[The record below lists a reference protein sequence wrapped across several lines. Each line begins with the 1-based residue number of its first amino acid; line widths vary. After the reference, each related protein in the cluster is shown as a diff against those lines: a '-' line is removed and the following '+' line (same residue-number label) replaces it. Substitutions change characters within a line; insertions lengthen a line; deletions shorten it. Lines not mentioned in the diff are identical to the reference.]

1 MTKPQIQSPIEDAS
15 AGPDA
20 GGVRLPA
27 VRAPSAQSSV
37 PVGRRARIG
46 WLVGGIALIASIVG
60 TLYLQPWAPR
70 ATPVVIE
77 VAELAPATRVLA
89 VNGRIAARHSVDVR
103 SLVGGPL
110 TEVLVQEGDV
120 VPTGAVLARIDSATQ
135 QAVVRQAVA
144 GLDTALVA
152 QDQARAALARAQGL
166 AGTVPRTAIEDAT
179 SAVQRAAQEVA
190 RTTAMVDQATIQLER
205 HTLRA
210 PMAGTIL
217 MLNVEAGQNV
227 EPATVLMRIA
237 DLSRVFVEMDVDET
251 YATQVRPGMPA
262 VLQLAGETRLREGRV
277 DFVSQQVDPA
287 TGGLAVKLAFD
298 DQTSAPIGLTVTANI
313 VVESRDAVLTV
324 PRTALVAGND
334 QPAVFVVEEG
344 RAVLR
349 PVSVIDW
356 PAARLILT
364 RGLAPG
370 EAVIVDATGLGDGQA
385 VRAEAR

>member
-1 MTKPQIQSPIEDAS
+1 
-15 AGPDA
+15 
-20 GGVRLPA
+20 
-27 VRAPSAQSSV
+27 
-37 PVGRRARIG
+37 
-46 WLVGGIALIASIVG
+46 
-60 TLYLQPWAPR
+60 
-70 ATPVVIE
+70 
-77 VAELAPATRVLA
+77 
-89 VNGRIAARHSVDVR
+89 
-103 SLVGGPL
+103 
-110 TEVLVQEGDV
+110 
-120 VPTGAVLARIDSATQ
+120 
-135 QAVVRQAVA
+135 
-144 GLDTALVA
+144 
-152 QDQARAALARAQGL
+152 
-166 AGTVPRTAIEDAT
+166 
-179 SAVQRAAQEVA
+179 
-190 RTTAMVDQATIQLER
+190 
-205 HTLRA
+205 
-210 PMAGTIL
+210 MAGTIL

-334 QPAVFVVEEG
+334 QTAVFVVEEG
-344 RAVLR
+344 RAMLR

-385 VRAEAR
+385 VRAETR